1 MELISTGYA
10 ITIADAAIRALP
22 SEPCHLFITAVSA
35 TSIDVSN
42 DPAMG
47 NPKNLVPATDPSF
60 TSAGTD
66 VAAGFIRV
74 NGGTAIVRLVK
85 N

>member
-1 MELISTGYA
+1 
-10 ITIADAAIRALP
+10 
-22 SEPCHLFITAVSA
+22 
-35 TSIDVSN
+35 
-42 DPAMG
+42 MG

-60 TSAGTD
+60 TSAGID
-66 VAAGFIRV
+66 IAAGFIRI